1 MAAFETVKKMKSS
14 LGKSA
19 KVKEVEFTFCA
30 SGAKKICIAGTFNA
44 WNTKS
49 MPMKKGKD
57 GTWRV
62 TIKLPLGRYEYKYFV
77 DGVWA
82 ENPPGADMAPN
93 SFGTY
98 NCVISVN

>member
-1 MAAFETVKKMKSS
+1 MGAVKMAKKVKGSS
-14 LGKSA
+14 DKPA
-19 KVKEVEFTFCA
+19 KVQEVEFTFH
-30 SGAKKICIAGTFNA
+30 SPEAKRIFVAGTFNE

-49 MPMKKGKD
+49 MPLKKGKD

-62 TIKLPLGRYEYKYFV
+62 TIKLSQGRYEYKYFI

-82 ENPPGADMAPN
+82 ENLQGQDMAPN